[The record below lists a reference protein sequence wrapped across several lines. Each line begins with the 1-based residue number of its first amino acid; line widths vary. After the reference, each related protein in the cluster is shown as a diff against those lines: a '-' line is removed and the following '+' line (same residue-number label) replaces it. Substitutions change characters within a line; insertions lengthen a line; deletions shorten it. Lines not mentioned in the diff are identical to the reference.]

1 MRIRLETTVNIYGE
15 QRLEPEETLET
26 AGAEPGRS
34 AAPACG
40 GNPILDLQSLRD
52 IADDTGGPALALR
65 FLSDFFS
72 LLPVRL
78 SRLLAALAAEEPAAS
93 VISVLSLQTASS
105 MTGATEIAEHC
116 ARILP
121 LVVARDFPR
130 ARVQVAALE
139 RSVDDLM
146 AASPMLLAH
155 AGTRLGA
162 MGAVAAVSP

>member
-1 MRIRLETTVNIYGE
+1 METTVNIYGE
-15 QRLEPEETLET
+15 QRLGAAETLET

-34 AAPACG
+34 SAPALG
-40 GNPILDLQSLRD
+40 DNPILDLQSLWD

-72 LLPVRL
+72 LQPVRL
-78 SRLLAALAAEEPAAS
+78 SRLLAALAAEEPEAS
-93 VISVLSLQTASS
+93 VDAVLSLQTASS
-105 MTGATEIAEHC
+105 MAGATQIAEHC

-130 ARVQVAALE
+130 ARVQAAALE
-139 RSVDDLM
+139 RSVDVLM

-155 AGTRLGA
+155 AEARLGA
-162 MGAVAAVSP
+162 MGTLAAISP

>member
-1 MRIRLETTVNIYGE
+1 MQAEQLAATEKLETT
-15 QRLEPEETLET
+15 R
-26 AGAEPGRS
+26 AEP
-34 AAPACG
+34 APPAPAARG
-40 GNPILDLQSLRD
+40 DNPILDLQSLWD
-52 IADDTGGPALALR
+52 IANDTGGPALALR

-72 LLPVRL
+72 LQPVRL

-93 VISVLSLQTASS
+93 VDSVLSLQTASS
-105 MTGATEIAEHC
+105 MAGATETAEHC

-139 RSVDDLM
+139 RSVDVLV

-155 AGTRLGA
+155 AEARLGA
-162 MGAVAAVSP
+162 MGAVAAISP

>member
-1 MRIRLETTVNIYGE
+1 LETTVTMQAE
-15 QRLEPEETLET
+15 QLAAAEKLET
-26 AGAEPGRS
+26 TGAEPAPS
-34 AAPACG
+34 SPAARG
-40 GNPILDLQSLRD
+40 DKPILDLQSLWD
-52 IADDTGGPALALR
+52 IANDTGGPALALR

-72 LLPVRL
+72 LQPVRL
-78 SRLLAALAAEEPAAS
+78 SRLLAALAAEEPATS
-93 VISVLSLQTASS
+93 VDAVLSLQTSSS
-105 MTGATEIAEHC
+105 MAGATEIAERC

-121 LVVARDFPR
+121 LVVARDFPG
-130 ARVQVAALE
+130 ARVQVAALK